1 MQIRHLGPADFN
13 VMPWQNARGMTTELC
28 RENDAAGRL
37 LWRLSEAD
45 VKEDGPFSA
54 FPGLDR
60 ILMLL
65 QGEGFDLNFGDHGRA
80 EVTKPLVPVAFSGDW
95 LTLAENVR
103 GPSVD
108 LNLMLAHG
116 KASAEI
122 AVVQGANSAP
132 LADRG
137 LFLAIDSRFS
147 VALGSSLHGLEPGE
161 LLLVSD
167 AAGAPAT
174 TEGAGVLVRM
184 DIIFESLG

>member
-28 RENDAAGRL
+28 RENDAAGQL
-37 LWRLSEAD
+37 IWRLSEAD

-65 QGEGFDLNFGDHGRA
+65 RGEGFDLDFGDHGRA
-80 EVTKPLVPVAFSGDW
+80 EVTEPLVPVAFSGDW
-95 LTLAENVR
+95 LTLAANVR

-108 LNLMLAHG
+108 LNLMLARG

-122 AVVQGANSAP
+122 SVVRGAISAP
-132 LADRG
+132 LTDRS
-137 LFLAIDSRFS
+137 LFLAIDSKFS
-147 VALGSSLHGLEPGE
+147 VALASSVHGLEPGE
-161 LLLVSD
+161 LLFVSD

-174 TEGAGVLVRM
+174 TEGAGVLVRVE
-184 DIIFESLG
+184 ITFKV